1 MPKQPESKP
10 KKQKKPKP
18 LAGKTIKAFEL
29 MDKDV
34 SIHDAHKLAT
44 GIEKPHPKT
53 ISDLKKKYNN
63 YLLSKQSTV
72 KLASKVFV
80 ETMKMK
86 ASKVDEIVKCI
97 KCKGSGKIEDKDTGE
112 PVICL
117 YCEGQGKYIVEANL
131 YPTHSN
137 RLDAAKEVMD
147 RIDPVVKKS
156 VSLNANIHTFV
167 DFESEADGILEGM
180 KSG

>member
-1 MPKQPESKP
+1 MPEKDT
-10 KKQKKPKP
+10 KKQKKAKP
-18 LAGKTIKAFEL
+18 LAGKTIKAMEL
-29 MDKDV
+29 MDKGLD
-34 SIHDAHKLAT
+34 IHDAHKLAT
-44 GIEKPHPKT
+44 GIEKPHPNT
-53 ISDLKKKYNN
+53 IYDLKKKYNL

-86 ASKVDEIVKCI
+86 ASKIDEIVKCI

-112 PVICL
+112 PVTCL
-117 YCEGQGKYIVEANL
+117 YCSGQGKYIVEANL

-147 RIDPVVKKS
+147 RIDPIVKKS
-156 VSLNANIHTFV
+156 VTLSANIHAFV
-167 DFESEADGILEGM
+167 DFEGEAGSILEGM

>member
-1 MPKQPESKP
+1 MPKQVESKT
-10 KKQKKPKP
+10 KKQKKAKP

-29 MDKDV
+29 MDKNV

-44 GIEKPHPKT
+44 GIEKPHPRT
-53 ISDLKKKYNN
+53 IDALKKKYDR

-72 KLASKVFV
+72 KLASKVFL

-86 ASKVDEIVKCI
+86 ASKVDQIVKCR
-97 KCKGSGKIEDKDTGE
+97 KCLGSGKIEDKDTGE
-112 PVICL
+112 PVMCL

-147 RIDPVVKKS
+147 RIDPIVKKT
-156 VSLNANIHTFV
+156 VSLSANIHAFV
-167 DFESEADGILEGM
+167 DFEGEAGSILGGL
-180 KSG
+180 KGQ